1 MYQHFFKRVLDI
13 VIAMIGIM
21 ILIPVFVVVA
31 PIIYFTDKGPVFY
44 NANRIGKDGKL
55 FKMYKF
61 RSMYVNAPDI
71 RNSDG
76 STYNGDDDPRVT
88 KIGKFIRK
96 TSIDEFPQ
104 FINVLIGDM
113 SVIGP
118 RPDPPDDMDIYT
130 EEQKTKLRV
139 RPGIT
144 GYNQAYF
151 RNSIVQNEKF
161 ANDVYYANNISFMFD
176 IRIFVKTI
184 MSVLKRDNV
193 YSEVAARDQ
202 KETLQETTD
211 AK

>member
-1 MYQHFFKRVLDI
+1 MYQHFFKRFLDI
-13 VIAMIGIM
+13 AIAMIGIV
-21 ILIPVFVVVA
+21 ILVPFFVVVA

-44 NANRIGKDGKL
+44 NAKRIGKNGKL
-55 FKMYKF
+55 FKMYKL

-88 KIGKFIRK
+88 KIGKIIRK

-113 SVIGP
+113 SIIGP

-151 RNSIVQNEKF
+151 RNSILQDEKF
-161 ANDVYYANNISFMFD
+161 ANDVYYANNVSFLFD
-176 IRIFVKTI
+176 IRIFFKTI
-184 MSVLKRDNV
+184 VSVLKHDNI
-193 YSEVAARDQ
+193 YSEIAVQD
-202 KETLQETTD
+202 KNTESQE
-211 AK
+211 KLNEK